1 MNNNEKNKDKLK
13 DENLSNTINKG
24 NKVPNI
30 NPVGKI
36 DESDRRT
43 RSSEDE
49 QAGRSIGNAP
59 RSGGRQGGKSVQDGG
74 QDIGSSAGS

>member
-1 MNNNEKNKDKLK
+1 MSQNDKNKDKLK
-13 DENLSNTINKG
+13 DENLNKTVNEG

-30 NPVGKI
+30 NPTGKL
-36 DESDRRT
+36 DESDRAT
-43 RSSEDE
+43 RSEEDE

>member
-1 MNNNEKNKDKLK
+1 MDNKDKKKDMLK
-13 DENLSNTINKG
+13 NEDISETLNKG

-30 NPVGKI
+30 HPVGKI
-36 DESDRRT
+36 DESDRKT

-49 QAGRSIGNAP
+49 QAGRSVGNEP